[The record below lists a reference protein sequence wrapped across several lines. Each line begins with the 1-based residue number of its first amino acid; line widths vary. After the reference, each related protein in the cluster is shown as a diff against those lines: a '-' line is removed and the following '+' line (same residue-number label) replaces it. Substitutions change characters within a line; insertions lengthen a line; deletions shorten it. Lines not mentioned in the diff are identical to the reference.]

1 MDKSKKSAL
10 TAALSVPQGQDGE
23 VGQSDK
29 GLEVDTSSFPCLSP
43 NPQEMSGE
51 IAKKL
56 QEFSLER
63 KSSLAGSAPTSVL
76 PGVTVRFQSSRSPS
90 IPPFTI
96 RLIVCRISN

>member
-10 TAALSVPQGQDGE
+10 TAALSVPQGQGGE

-29 GLEVDTSSFPCLSP
+29 GFEVDTSSFPCLSP
-43 NPQEMSGE
+43 NPEEMSGE

-56 QEFSLER
+56 QEFSLDR

-76 PGVTVRFQSSRSPS
+76 PGVTVRD
-90 IPPFTI
+90 
-96 RLIVCRISN
+96 V